1 MSLSSSSTLRFAD
14 GAASP
19 LRLLA
24 YLALALLLMTADTR
38 GGLLRQIRQVAAMAV
53 EPLYWLAS
61 APGRIVASVEQG
73 LRGRNGLL
81 SENAQLRR
89 ELLIATAREQRLQ
102 AVAAENLRLRALLGG
117 THGLQLGVRLASI
130 IDVDLDPSRQR
141 VELSLGARDGV
152 QVGQALIDAHG
163 LLGQVVAVTPW
174 HASALLVTDP
184 DHAVPVQVVR
194 TGLRLIAYGTGERD
208 HLEVRN
214 IPQSGD
220 IRAGDQLVTSGIGGH
235 FPAGFP
241 VGVVSAVREDESR
254 LFAIADLK
262 PAAAVDRSHEVLLV
276 WTQAA
281 DATIGPPHELP
292 REAQS
297 ANDETLPP

>member
-1 MSLSSSSTLRFAD
+1 MSLSTSSTLRFAD

-38 GGLLRQIRQVAAMAV
+38 GGWLRQIRQVAAMAV
-53 EPLYWLAS
+53 DPLYWLAA
-61 APGRIVASVEQG
+61 APARVAGSVADA
-73 LRGRNGLL
+73 LRGRDGLL
-81 SENAQLRR
+81 SENERLRR

-102 AVAAENLRLRALLGG
+102 AVAGENLRLRALLGG

-141 VELSLGARDGV
+141 VELDLGARDGV

-163 LLGQVVAVTPW
+163 LLGQVIAVTPL

-208 HLEVRN
+208 NLEVRD

-220 IRAGDQLVTSGIGGH
+220 IRVGDQLVTSGIGGH

-241 VGVVSAVREDESR
+241 VGTVSSVRQDESR

-262 PAAAVDRSHEVLLV
+262 PAAAVDRTHEVLLV
-276 WTQAA
+276 WAQGA
-281 DATIGPPHELP
+281 DATIGPPRSVEN
-292 REAQS
+292 A
-297 ANDETLPP
+297 ADETPTP

>member
-53 EPLYWLAS
+53 DPLYWLAS

-81 SENAQLRR
+81 SENTQLRR
-89 ELLIATAREQRLQ
+89 ELLIATAREQRMQ

-208 HLEVRN
+208 HLEVRD